1 MNPIVKHERS
11 KSLNFQNKKEE
22 GERNKLIEKIAITL
36 KMKLSKL
43 FKYFNYE
50 VRDLIIDLS
59 RIVRLSNTP
68 FEIYLRE
75 IEKSYY

>member
-36 KMKLSKL
+36 KMKLS
-43 FKYFNYE
+43 NINE
-50 VRDLIIDLS
+50 V
-59 RIVRLSNTP
+59 
-68 FEIYLRE
+68 
-75 IEKSYY
+75 